1 MKRLN
6 DQQIEIIKGLK
17 EIAIFLDLECYQ
29 LQMNDNDYKA
39 LTGIDL
45 NTLDRMYG
53 NMSVYYE
60 VRYCKCGEHFEVQY
74 TTMIKDSPKDEL
86 SGVFECDDFLELFST
101 KEEKTED
108 IHEKLQELFEN
119 HFDEFEN
126 FLKEKDYIR
135 KEDIT
140 ADDIDDSLKEDIACS
155 YIEEYPTDS
164 CDKAL
169 SNMSSYD
176 SKEVIINYLQ
186 DIL

>member
-17 EIAIFLDLECYQ
+17 ELAISLDLECYQ

-53 NMSVYYE
+53 KTSVYYE
-60 VRYCKCGEHFEVQY
+60 VRYCKCSEHFEVQY
-74 TTMIKDSPKDEL
+74 TTMIKDCPKDEL
-86 SGVFECDDFLELFST
+86 SDVFECDDFLELFST

-108 IHEKLQELFEN
+108 IHEKLQGLFEN

-126 FLKEKDYIR
+126 FLEEKDYIR

-140 ADDIDDSLKEDIACS
+140 KNDVPDFLVEDIAHS
-155 YIEEYPTDS
+155 YIEEYPSDS
-164 CDKAL
+164 CNKAL
-169 SNMSSYD
+169 SIMSSYD
-176 SKEVIINYLQ
+176 SKEVIINFLQ
-186 DIL
+186 DNL

>member
-17 EIAIFLDLECYQ
+17 KTAISLDLECYQ

-45 NTLDRMYG
+45 DTLDRMCG
-53 NMSVYYE
+53 KTSVYYD
-60 VRYCKCGEHFEVQY
+60 VIYCKCDKHFEVRY

-86 SGVFECDDFLELFST
+86 SGAFECDDFLELFST
-101 KEEKTED
+101 KED
-108 IHEKLQELFEN
+108 IHEKLRGLFEN
-119 HFDEFEN
+119 HFDEFED

-140 ADDIDDSLKEDIACS
+140 KEDVPYCLQEDIAHS
-155 YIEEYPTDS
+155 YIEENPLDS
-164 CDKAL
+164 CDEAL
-169 SNMSSYD
+169 RNMSSYD
-176 SKEVIINYLQ
+176 SKEVIIDFLQ
-186 DIL
+186 ENL

>member
-17 EIAIFLDLECYQ
+17 KTAISLDLECYQ

-45 NTLDRMYG
+45 NTLDRMCG
-53 NMSVYYE
+53 KTSVYYD
-60 VRYCKCGEHFEVQY
+60 VIYCKCGEHFEVRY

-108 IHEKLQELFEN
+108 IHEKLQGLFEN
-119 HFDEFEN
+119 HFDEFED

-140 ADDIDDSLKEDIACS
+140 KDDVPHYLQEDIAYS
-155 YIEEYPTDS
+155 YIEEYPLNS
-164 CDKAL
+164 CNKAL
-169 SNMSSYD
+169 HIMSSYD
-176 SKEVIINYLQ
+176 SKEVIIDFLQ
-186 DIL
+186 ENL